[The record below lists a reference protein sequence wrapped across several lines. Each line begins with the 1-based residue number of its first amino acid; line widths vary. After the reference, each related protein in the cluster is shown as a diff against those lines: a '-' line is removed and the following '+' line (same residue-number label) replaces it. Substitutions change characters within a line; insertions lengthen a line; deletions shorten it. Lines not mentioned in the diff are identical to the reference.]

1 MIWIYALKEL
11 KSCLGGIMEEFS
23 MDDWKAYKVP
33 HTVEIGD
40 EVEDTKTLIIEFDKR
55 RKVLSTREGFKEVR
69 YVGNHS
75 IPVPFWDKVHDYKD
89 YENHVLKKIGIKK
102 EDIALL
108 STGADMDNL
117 AVAKEEFDEFYV
129 IAFTT
134 AGAKYNAIRLGD
146 EEANYIEK
154 DFKTY
159 KIENGKLIPKE
170 EIGTVNII
178 LITNANLTDGAMA
191 RAIITITE
199 AKTNAFQELD
209 IRSTKYPKLQA
220 TGTGTDNVIVVG
232 GFGKGVDY
240 TGGHTKIGEMIAKC
254 VKKSVKEAL
263 IKQDKIKITKF

>member
-1 MIWIYALKEL
+1 MKEL
-11 KSCLGGIMEEFS
+11 VYDL
-23 MDDWKAYKVP
+23 DDWKAYKIP
-33 HTVEIGD
+33 HTVEID
-40 EVEDTKTLIIEFDKR
+40 NEIEKTKTLIIEFDKR
-55 RKVLSTREGFKEVR
+55 RRVLSTREGFKVVK

-75 IPVPFWDKVHDYKD
+75 IPEKFWDKVHNYKD
-89 YENHVLKKIGIKK
+89 YENQVLNKIGIKK
-102 EDIALL
+102 DDIALL
-108 STGADMDNL
+108 STGANMDNL
-117 AVAKEEFDEFYV
+117 AIAKEEFDEFYV

-146 EEANYIEK
+146 EEADYIEK

-159 KIENGKLIPKE
+159 KIKNGKLIPKE

-209 IRSTKYPKLQA
+209 IRSTKHPELQA

-232 GFGKGVDY
+232 GFGRGVNY
-240 TGGHTKIGEMIAKC
+240 TGGHTKIGEMIAKA
-254 VKKSVKEAL
+254 VKRSVKEAL
-263 IKQDKIKITKF
+263 IKQDKLDVKY

>member
-1 MIWIYALKEL
+1 MHTKFKRTFKVIY
-11 KSCLGGIMEEFS
+11 MEIENVLS

-33 HTVEIGD
+33 HNVEVDGL
-40 EVEDTKTLIIEFDKR
+40 VERTKTLIIEFEKR
-55 RKVLSTREGFKEVR
+55 RRVLSTKEGFKVVK

-75 IPVPFWDKVHDYKD
+75 IPEVFWDKVHHYKD
-89 YENHVLKKIGIKK
+89 YIRKVLETIGIKK

-108 STGADMDNL
+108 STGANMDNL

-129 IAFTT
+129 VAFTT

-146 EEANYIEK
+146 EEADYIEK

-159 KIENGKLIPKE
+159 KIVNGKIFPKE
-170 EIGTVNII
+170 NIGTVNII

-199 AKTNAFQELD
+199 AKTNAFQELN
-209 IRSTKYPKLQA
+209 IRSTKHPELLA
-220 TGTGTDNVIVVG
+220 TGTGTDNIIVVK

-240 TGGHTKIGEMIAKC
+240 TGGHTKMGEMIAKV
-254 VKKSVKEAL
+254 VKKSVIEAL
-263 IKQDKIKITKF
+263 IKQDNIKI

>member
-1 MIWIYALKEL
+1 
-11 KSCLGGIMEEFS
+11 
-23 MDDWKAYKVP
+23 MDDWRAYKIS
-33 HTVEIGD
+33 HTVEINGD
-40 EVEDTKTLIIEFDKR
+40 IEKTKTLIIEFEKR
-55 RKVLSTREGFKEVR
+55 RKVLSTREGFKIVK

-75 IPVPFWDKVHDYKD
+75 IPVLFWDKVHNYKD
-89 YENHVLKKIGIKK
+89 YEDHVLKKIGIKK

-117 AVAKEEFDEFYV
+117 AVAKEEFDEFYT

-134 AGAKYNAIRLGD
+134 AGAKYNAVRLGD
-146 EEANYIEK
+146 EETDYIEK

-170 EIGTVNII
+170 EVGTVNII

-209 IRSTKYPKLQA
+209 IRSTKHPELQA
-220 TGTGTDNVIVVG
+220 TGTGTDNIIIVK
-232 GFGKGVDY
+232 GFGRCVNY

-254 VKKSVKEAL
+254 VKKSVIEAL
-263 IKQDKIKITKF
+263 IKQDNIKINKNF